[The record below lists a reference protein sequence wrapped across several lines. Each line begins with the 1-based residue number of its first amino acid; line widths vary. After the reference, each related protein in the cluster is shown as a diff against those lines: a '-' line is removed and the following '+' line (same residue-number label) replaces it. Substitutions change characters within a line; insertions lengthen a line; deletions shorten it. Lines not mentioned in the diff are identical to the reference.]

1 MSDDLVGLAM
11 RWAARLNESEDEED
25 NRIGAVIDALLDRDE
40 AQEAEIRSLRE
51 QVAKAEAAEHRAR
64 LEGAEVMREAAARV
78 IRSGMHNEYARP
90 QPALTA
96 AVLALDPAAILEAH
110 TRAKAMDKQAGDAD
124 TL

>member
-1 MSDDLVGLAM
+1 MSDDLVERAMQKTIDRLHREQADMRAKLAEQ
-11 RWAARLNESEDEED
+11 A
-25 NRIGAVIDALLDRDE
+25 
-40 AQEAEIRSLRE
+40 AEIRSLRE

-96 AVLALDPAAILEAH
+96 AVLALDPAAILSEHA
-110 TRAKAMDKQAGDAD
+110 RRKAMDELIAGDAD
-124 TL
+124 LLDEGQSTSTR